1 MTVGSLLEA
10 ADVGEA
16 DVCDAE
22 VAAGSAVGYGAAVG
36 AAACGAAVAI
46 ARGRFSGRATAGG
59 QYGQGEDGS
68 DSQYDVKLDFAELC
82 PDTSVLAAKAQRQ
95 PMSFRNAKL
104 LRLNSQ
110 SDCRVLGRIRQI
122 ALVIASIH

>member
-1 MTVGSLLEA
+1 MAVGSLLEA

-22 VAAGSAVGYGAAVG
+22 VAAGSAVG
-36 AAACGAAVAI
+36 CGGGLRRGSGRR
-46 ARGRFSGRATAGG
+46 RGRFSGRATAGG

-82 PDTSVLAAKAQRQ
+82 PDTPVLAAKAQRQ

-104 LRLNSQ
+104 LRLDSQ